1 MTTKKSFS
9 MLKKFEK
16 MIVVSLIVM
25 MVFVVLISTIELAV
39 LIIKDIIEPPRY
51 WLGIDQLF
59 EIFGFFLMLLIGV
72 ELLETIKAYLSE
84 SVVHSEI
91 VLEVALIAIS
101 RKVITLDVKAY
112 EPLTLIG
119 IAALIVSIALSYF
132 FIRKRRSNIGIKV
145 SSSEQKSIDHQEG

>member
-1 MTTKKSFS
+1 

-72 ELLETIKAYLSE
+72 ELLETIKAYLHE
-84 SVVHSEI
+84 NVVHSEI

-101 RKVITLDVKAY
+101 RKVITLNVKAY
-112 EPLTLIG
+112 EPLALLG
-119 IAALIVSIALSYF
+119 IAALIVSIGLAYF
-132 FIRKRRSNIGIKV
+132 FIKKCRSNIGMV
-145 SSSEQKSIDHQEG
+145 GGSSEQKGIDHQDG

>member
-1 MTTKKSFS
+1 

-16 MIVVSLIVM
+16 VIIVSLIVM

-51 WLGIDQLF
+51 WLGIEQLF

-84 SVVHSEI
+84 NVVHSEI

-101 RKVITLDVKAY
+101 RKVITLDVKTY
-112 EPLTLIG
+112 EPLTLLG
-119 IAALIVSIALSYF
+119 IAALIVSIGLAYF
-132 FIRKRRSNIGIKV
+132 FIKKCRSNIGMMGG
-145 SSSEQKSIDHQEG
+145 SSEQKGIDHQDG

>member
-1 MTTKKSFS
+1 

-25 MVFVVLISTIELAV
+25 MVLVVLISTIELAV
-39 LIIKDIIEPPRY
+39 LIIKDTIEPPRY

-59 EIFGFFLMLLIGV
+59 EIFRFFLMLLIAV
-72 ELLETIKAYLSE
+72 ELIETIKAYLSE

-91 VLEVALIAIS
+91 VLEVAPIAIS
-101 RKVITLDVKAY
+101 RKLITLEVKAY

-119 IAALIVSIALSYF
+119 IAALIVSIALAYF

-145 SSSEQKSIDHQEG
+145 SSSEQKSIDHQDG

>member
-1 MTTKKSFS
+1 

-16 MIVVSLIVM
+16 IIIVSLIVM
-25 MVFVVLISTIELAV
+25 MVLVVLISTIELAV

-51 WLGIDQLF
+51 WLGIEQLF

-84 SVVHSEI
+84 NVVHSEI

-101 RKVITLDVKAY
+101 RKVITLDVKTY
-112 EPLTLIG
+112 EPLTLLG
-119 IAALIVSIALSYF
+119 IAALIVSIGLAYF
-132 FIRKRRSNIGIKV
+132 FIKKCRSNIGMIGG
-145 SSSEQKSIDHQEG
+145 SSEQKGIDHQDG

>member
-1 MTTKKSFS
+1 

-16 MIVVSLIVM
+16 IIIVSLIVM
-25 MVFVVLISTIELAV
+25 MVLVVLISTIELAV

-51 WLGIDQLF
+51 WLGIEQLF

-84 SVVHSEI
+84 NVVHSEI

-101 RKVITLDVKAY
+101 RKVITLDVKTY
-112 EPLTLIG
+112 EPLTLLG
-119 IAALIVSIALSYF
+119 IAALIVSIGLAYF
-132 FIRKRRSNIGIKV
+132 FIKKCRPNIAMIGG
-145 SSSEQKSIDHQEG
+145 SSEQKGIDHQDG

>member
-1 MTTKKSFS
+1 

-16 MIVVSLIVM
+16 IIIVSLIVM
-25 MVFVVLISTIELAV
+25 MVLVVLISTIELAV

-51 WLGIDQLF
+51 WLGIEQLF

-84 SVVHSEI
+84 NVVHSEI

-101 RKVITLDVKAY
+101 RKVITLDVKTY
-112 EPLTLIG
+112 EPLTLLG
-119 IAALIVSIALSYF
+119 IAALIVSIGLAYF
-132 FIRKRRSNIGIKV
+132 FIKKCRSNIGMI
-145 SSSEQKSIDHQEG
+145 SGSSEQKGIDHQDG